1 MEAKSN
7 KNQEIQQTTSRK
19 KEHVDLCVNDDV
31 TFKSKTAGW
40 EKYEFIYNA
49 LPEIDFSAIDTSTT
63 FLGKTLSMPL
73 MISSMTG
80 GYDSAERINSQLSE
94 LCKEHKVA
102 LGIGSMRQAL
112 QTDKFHQSFR
122 VVRSCADT
130 IPVLANIGAPEIANK
145 PAIKDL
151 LFLCELVGASGLI
164 IHLNPLQELLQPEGN
179 TRFSG
184 VLNGIEYVVK
194 ELGLPVIVKEVGAGI
209 NADVARRLLSVG
221 ARYIDVAGAGGT
233 SWAGV
238 ELLRNSN
245 RSALEVF
252 WDWGTPTA
260 DCVIE
265 CEKIKKEID
274 YTLIASGG
282 ITNGVESATALALGA
297 DMTATARVFLQ
308 ELFRGGEQA
317 LSKKISDWELQLR
330 SAMFLT
336 GKRTIAELKQDRN
349 ILRKVAGY

>member
-1 MEAKSN
+1 VDAISDSK
-7 KNQEIQQTTSRK
+7 QLIQQTTSRK

-31 TFKSKTAGW
+31 TFKNKTAGW
-40 EKYEFIYNA
+40 EKYEFNYNA
-49 LPEIDFSAIDTSTT
+49 LPELNFVDIDTRTS
-63 FLGKTLSMPL
+63 FLGKELSMPL

-80 GYDSAERINSQLSE
+80 GYDSAERINAQLADI
-94 LCKEHKVA
+94 CKQHKIA
-102 LGIGSMRQAL
+102 LGVGSMRQAL
-112 QTDKFHQSFR
+112 QTDTFHQSFR
-122 VVRSCADT
+122 VVRDSSDS
-130 IPVLANIGAPEIANK
+130 IPILANIGAPEIANK
-145 PAIKDL
+145 PSMKDL
-151 LFLCELVGASGLI
+151 MFLCELVGASGLI

-179 TRFSG
+179 TNFSG

-221 ARYIDVAGAGGT
+221 VRYIDVAGAGGT

-238 ELLRNSN
+238 ELLRNTN
-245 RSALEVF
+245 RSAFDIF

-265 CEKIKKEID
+265 CATIKSEID

-282 ITNGVESATALALGA
+282 IVNGVESATAIALGA

-308 ELFRGGEQA
+308 ELFSGGEQA
-317 LSKKISDWELQLR
+317 LFKKISDWELQLR
-330 SAMFLT
+330 STMFLT
-336 GKRTIAELKQDRN
+336 GKRTIAELKQGGN
-349 ILRKVAGY
+349 ILRKVTSY